1 MNGSELA
8 AIATTLAA
16 MLAISA
22 TMAAIA
28 WITLRLVP
36 WLLDY
41 SADSKMESEGEDA
54 PSLNAVDRAW
64 IARRERRHAARR
76 RRVAR

>member
-8 AIATTLAA
+8 AIAITLAA
-16 MLAISA
+16 MLAIA
-22 TMAAIA
+22 VTMAGLA

-41 SADSKMESEGEDA
+41 SADSKMEADGEDA
-54 PSLNAVDRAW
+54 PSLDAVDRAW
-64 IARRERRHAARR
+64 IARRARRADARR